1 MPGTPVDG
9 DRIGECHTGSRT
21 SFEGWTM
28 TQPHFGQL
36 PAARHMRRKR
46 FSDVRPAALPEAG
59 PASVSSPDA
68 SPSETAPADQDA
80 PTASDPASG
89 SPNAGSTVEASESG
103 NVQAER
109 TSAPGTD
116 QRAEL
121 HRRKKLVALILVIL
135 VVLVIVTLSLALVFL
150 G

>member
-1 MPGTPVDG
+1 
-9 DRIGECHTGSRT
+9 
-21 SFEGWTM
+21 M

-68 SPSETAPADQDA
+68 SPRETAPADQDA
-80 PTASDPASG
+80 PTASDPA